1 LPRSFDS
8 GTNGLEMHPYITDSD
23 ERRHVPLLIAAV
35 AIGFSL
41 GLSGLLNSFDVTVP
55 GWVDIT
61 SVPLLYGVLYA
72 TFDRY
77 SWRWPIFRT
86 FGIVKVPVLEGRWS
100 GYVQSSHDNHTVNHE
115 VHVRI
120 EQNWTRMRITL
131 EGDLS
136 RSHSILASVLT
147 NAPEGTV
154 LDYEYQNEPLP
165 GARDAMQIHHGTA
178 RLNIV
183 SGTDL
188 DGYYYTGR
196 GRGNHGRIHLQKSS
210 SAE

>member
-1 LPRSFDS
+1 
-8 GTNGLEMHPYITDSD
+8 MTDSD
-23 ERRHVPLLIAAV
+23 ERRHVPLLIAAI
-35 AIGFSL
+35 AIGLSL
-41 GLSGLLNSFDVTVP
+41 GFSGLLNSFKVAVP

-72 TFDRY
+72 VFDRY
-77 SWRWPIFRT
+77 WWRWPILRT
-86 FGIVKVPVLEGRWS
+86 FEVVKVPVLEGRWD
-100 GYVQSSHDNHTVNHE
+100 GYVRSSHDGHSVNHE
-115 VHVRI
+115 VHMRI

-136 RSHSILASVLT
+136 RSYSFLAAVLT

-178 RLNIV
+178 RLKV
-183 SGTDL
+183 ASTSKMTGD
-188 DGYYYTGR
+188 YYTGR
-196 GRGNHGRIHLQKSS
+196 GRGNYGSIHL
-210 SAE
+210 ARVAATAHG